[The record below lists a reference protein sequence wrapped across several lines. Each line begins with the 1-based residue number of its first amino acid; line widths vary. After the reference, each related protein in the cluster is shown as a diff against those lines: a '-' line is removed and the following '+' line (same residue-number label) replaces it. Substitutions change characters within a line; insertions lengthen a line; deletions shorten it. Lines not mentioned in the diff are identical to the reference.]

1 MKVKLFEIYSSVPV
15 MNKILEATLPAT
27 VSFQLTK
34 LLKTLNEEIKII
46 EEQRVKL
53 VTKYGENGENEAVTV
68 SDSKKEEFLKEFS
81 ELLESEIELN
91 WQPLSISNF
100 DGLNLS
106 VNDMLKVQ
114 FLFTDWYIFKN

>member
-15 MNKILEATLPAT
+15 MNKILEATLPASA
-27 VSFQLTK
+27 SFQLTK

-53 VTKYGENGENEAVTV
+53 VTKYGESEENEAVTV
-68 SDSKKEEFLKEFS
+68 SDAKKDDFLKEFS
-81 ELLESEIELN
+81 ELLDSEIDLN
-91 WQPLSISNF
+91 WNPLPISSF
-100 DGLNLS
+100 EGLNLS

-114 FLFTDWYIFKN
+114 FLFAD